1 MKTVGLGAQRK
12 ETLEVEKLS
21 ARIDELEKEKAALQD
36 EVDSL
41 KKKSKSSA
49 DKKVK
54 TEADQDKDSE
64 KE

>member
-1 MKTVGLGAQRK
+1 MNTVGLGAQRK

-21 ARIDELEKEKAALQD
+21 ARIEELEKEKAALQD

-41 KKKSKSSA
+41 KKKSKSST
-49 DKKVK
+49 DKKAK

>member
-21 ARIDELEKEKAALQD
+21 ARIEELEKEKAALQD

-41 KKKSKSSA
+41 KKKSRSSA
-49 DKKVK
+49 DKKAK
-54 TEADQDKDSE
+54 TEADQNRDSDKE
-64 KE
+64 

>member
-21 ARIDELEKEKAALQD
+21 ARIEELEKEKAALQD

>member
-21 ARIDELEKEKAALQD
+21 ARIKALEKEKAALQD

-41 KKKSKSSA
+41 KKKSRSSA
-49 DKKVK
+49 DKKAK
-54 TEADQDKDSE
+54 TEADKNRDSDKE
-64 KE
+64 

>member
-21 ARIDELEKEKAALQD
+21 ARIEELEKEKAALQD

-41 KKKSKSSA
+41 KKKSRFSA
-49 DKKVK
+49 DKKAK
-54 TEADQDKDSE
+54 TEADQNRDSDKE
-64 KE
+64 

>member
-1 MKTVGLGAQRK
+1 MKKVGLGAQRK

-21 ARIDELEKEKAALQD
+21 ARIEELEKEKAALRD